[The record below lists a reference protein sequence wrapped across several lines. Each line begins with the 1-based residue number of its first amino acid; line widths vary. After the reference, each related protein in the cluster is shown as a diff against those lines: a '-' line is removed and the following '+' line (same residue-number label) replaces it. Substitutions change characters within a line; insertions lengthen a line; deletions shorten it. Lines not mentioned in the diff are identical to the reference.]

1 MGDLL
6 SPSASG
12 ELNLLKVENNG
23 AGGGA
28 VGKAGLMR
36 RMREAIDPA
45 AAAMTYIEAAEIT
58 AKGVSRIASDLVNAG
73 TPKEFAIAQAYEIY
87 RGAEKLTSV
96 GRAVSYA
103 EDELSE
109 GEYTVPDEKF
119 IRNFVSSV
127 EVVCDDDILRMFG
140 KILAGEAEVLGR
152 FSKRTMSILSDMDK
166 TSAEAFELLCSVSIG
181 GAVGDEFVPLI
192 PLVYGFGDKG
202 SWTPLVDSDSLAD
215 LGCLG
220 LVHYYPYMI
229 LTPKA
234 GMRFSTGNRYQL
246 VLNGQRYIITNDRGT
261 DILCMEVALTAEGSQ
276 LSTICKAGC
285 AAGFE
290 DLVLDSLR
298 ERGCSIFPD
307 GNEQQS
313 RS

>member
-23 AGGGA
+23 TGGSA

-36 RMREAIDPA
+36 RVREAIDPA

-127 EVVCDDDILRMFG
+127 EDVCDDDILRMFG
-140 KILAGEAEVLGR
+140 KILAGEAENPGS
-152 FSKRTMSILSDMDK
+152 FSKRTMRILSDMSRKD
-166 TSAEAFELLCSVSIG
+166 AEAFVLLCSVSVG
-181 GAVGDEFVPLI
+181 GCFKKAHHPI
-192 PLVYGFGDKG
+192 TPIIYGFGPNG
-202 SWTPLVDSDSLAD
+202 SWEQLVDSDSLAN
-215 LGCLG
+215 LGNLG
-220 LVHYYPYMI
+220 LIHYRPDMI
-229 LTPKA
+229 LPTDAGMDFSKA
-234 GMRFSTGNRYQL
+234 GAYEIIINEERYVVINPRGIS
-246 VLNGQRYIITNDRGT
+246 VLWLN
-261 DILCMEVALTAEGSQ
+261 VKLTPEGSQ
-276 LSTICKAGC
+276 LATLCEAGC
-285 AAGFE
+285 APQFKEMVLAGLE
-290 DLVLDSLR
+290 NLGCIISLDE
-298 ERGCSIFPD
+298 ER
-307 GNEQQS
+307 
-313 RS
+313 RWL